1 MLDSESLN
9 QFEQE
14 LYKRSSEEDL
24 LIPAAITD
32 PGCDRDLNEDRYA
45 VIESNSGLMWLVC
58 DGMGGVKGGELAA
71 QLAIDAIKR
80 HLDNAEPILPETAMQ
95 EAMSESN
102 RVVVLRRQN
111 QAFASMGTTA
121 VAALFNDRQVTIA
134 NIGDSRAYLVSPD
147 KIKLLTEDDTY
158 VQQLVNSGEITLEE
172 SMNHP
177 QAHVLTKALGSE
189 PAIEFDTDNFW
200 IWDIEDPNEQDY
212 LILCSDGSYSMLTDD
227 EIADFV
233 RKFPPQLCCSQLVE
247 LAKKRGGYDNITVAV
262 IPLVGKLRDVPP
274 EGYKLQLNK
283 PNANRNKLDLKSVKP
298 MLIKNLLMI
307 AGLSIIALIFS
318 VVLILFT
325 LSQ

>member
-9 QFEQE
+9 KFEQE

-80 HLDNAEPILPETAMQ
+80 HLDGTEPELPEAAMQ
-95 EAMSESN
+95 QAMMEAN

-111 QAFASMGTTA
+111 QAFGGMGTTA
-121 VAALFNDRQVTIA
+121 VSALFNDRQVTIA
-134 NIGDSRAYLVSPD
+134 NIGDSRAYRVSPD
-147 KIKLLTEDDTY
+147 KIKLLTEDHTY
-158 VQQLVNSGEITLEE
+158 VQQLVNNGEITAEE
-172 SMNHP
+172 SLSHP

-189 PAIEFDTDNFW
+189 PSIDFDIDSFW

-212 LILCSDGSYSMLTDD
+212 LVLCSDGLYSMVTDN
-227 EIADFV
+227 ELAELV
-233 RKFPPQLCCSQLVE
+233 RKYPPQLCCSQLVE

-274 EGYKLQLNK
+274 EGYKVQLHK
-283 PNANRNKLDLKSVKP
+283 PGANRKKLDFNSVKP

-307 AGLSIIALIFS
+307 VGLSIIALIFA

-325 LSQ
+325 LSK